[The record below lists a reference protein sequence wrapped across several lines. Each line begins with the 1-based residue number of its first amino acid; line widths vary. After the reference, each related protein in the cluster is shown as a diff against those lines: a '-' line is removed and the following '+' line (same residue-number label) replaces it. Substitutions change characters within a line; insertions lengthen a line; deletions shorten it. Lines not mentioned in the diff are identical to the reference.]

1 VFFSDASLFTYK
13 QEPAADGLPRAVL
26 LPVGNGSLVPWE
38 QKICSQ
44 VCRKLWHL
52 CFCVVDKWSPFWA
65 IWSYIPALIS
75 LIMIVWG
82 VYGVSACGVPVYSPA
97 FACCCCTCRW
107 KRMSWRRWLI
117 TYGDAST
124 LIQLHLSTNQAQ
136 CRAAALIQT
145 NMLPLC
151 QGEVDNSQTCSC
163 FSNHCTKI
171 RPC

>member
-1 VFFSDASLFTYK
+1 MRAYLHTNRNQLPMDCLVLYCYQLAMAVSYLESKKFVHRFAVNFDICVFVS
-13 QEPAADGLPRAVL
+13 
-26 LPVGNGSLVPWE
+26 
-38 QKICSQ
+38 
-44 VCRKLWHL
+44 
-52 CFCVVDKWSPFWA
+52 
-65 IWSYIPALIS
+65 LIS
-75 LIMIVWG
+75 EVLFEPYGPIYRHSSPLYMIVWA

-151 QGEVDNSQTCSC
+151 QGEVDNSRTCSC